1 MESGHAHVCD
11 RSRARKGGLLQCG
24 WYLCSAPAAI
34 LDAFLCLEEKGIVKP
49 GESKK
54 GLEMGILVP
63 TGPSIKVIRRTF
75 GPGRSGCSRSLE
87 HGTTVG
93 TLLAAHGSLYEYIVT
108 ILKQYSTLPP
118 RNRPAFALRAAQMHA
133 KPRWEI
139 HRVRSSDTLDT
150 LCIRPSSRYTGYTSH
165 M

>member
-1 MESGHAHVCD
+1 MYVYAIPWYEYPVHSYLPWYFCFSKM
-11 RSRARKGGLLQCG
+11 SRPVAL
-24 WYLCSAPAAI
+24 
-34 LDAFLCLEEKGIVKP
+34 V
-49 GESKK
+49 
-54 GLEMGILVP
+54 LVP
-63 TGPSIKVIRRTF
+63 PSFLKVIRRTF

-133 KPRWEI
+133 KPARAYR
-139 HRVRSSDTLDT
+139 HDGCTTSALHTMHADSVM
-150 LCIRPSSRYTGYTSH
+150 RPAPTACCFPTGGMQSATTPRTVQRGK
-165 M
+165 